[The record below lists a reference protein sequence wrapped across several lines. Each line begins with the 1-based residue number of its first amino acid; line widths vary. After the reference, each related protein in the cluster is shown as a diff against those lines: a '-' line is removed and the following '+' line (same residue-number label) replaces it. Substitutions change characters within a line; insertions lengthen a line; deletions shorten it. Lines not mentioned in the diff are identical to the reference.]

1 MEQAD
6 FRFFGFSDRDWRRNL
21 DGTCSVGITKY
32 DGDTRRWFEV
42 TIVGDKNELAVWNGP
57 RSTEV
62 WARIDSALGAGFD
75 SGRLGPDVTAVEI
88 TFGGDILSVS
98 RDADGDATPYVP
110 YASPDSY
117 GLPFDMETVARDQ
130 LVELGRLAPW
140 VDVVTTRQSTR
151 SEKLV
156 FKHYS
161 DRDGIPRVWLEV
173 QWLARLS
180 GHPHVIPLRHLVVA
194 EGSERGVVGLT
205 VPFLP
210 GGSLQASR
218 KTRPFKLKWA
228 KQLCQV
234 VDDLNLR
241 HGISHTDVR
250 SRNMMVNS
258 ATDNLVLIDFGCAA
272 RRGKVSQRGSY
283 LPRNLSLESL
293 TSMPDWAY
301 TMVDGPPDWARLGH
315 AALEREGEEPND
327 LAISDFT
334 RIDAPPNEPQ
344 PGYAAPEREGE
355 EPNDL
360 AMLANHDV
368 ASVIT
373 LVYDLVTRSA
383 ADAAEWANNTLH
395 IDLLNGVGTE
405 ALLQQAPWIAH
416 PDALLDH
423 PADDYRVAL
432 VDWLARR
439 RADPG
444 HYLDHTD
451 APQAFAFPDHMPMPT
466 AEEVQDIIDKEIGI
480 NIWKFLRRDAVRAG
494 RAIVD
499 WARPATAALDRSRT
513 LLATGEY
520 LDDTADK
527 REGRRQGAKRR
538 AKRGTMAKNRP
549 SLPKRRSQRV
559 AALLKKASPK

>member
-6 FRFFGFSDRDWRRNL
+6 FRFLASQASFGAATSTGPSA
-21 DGTCSVGITKY
+21 GTLPSMMATPEGGSNSRGGLRQRT
-32 DGDTRRWFEV
+32 
-42 TIVGDKNELAVWNGP
+42 A
-57 RSTEV
+57 
-62 WARIDSALGAGFD
+62 
-75 SGRLGPDVTAVEI
+75 GPDVTAVEI
-88 TFGGDILSVS
+88 TLGGDILSIS

-161 DRDGIPRVWLEV
+161 DTDGIPRVWWEV

-180 GHPHVIPLRHLVVA
+180 GHPHAIPLRHLVVV
-194 EGSERGVVGLT
+194 EGSERRVVGFT

-210 GGSLQASR
+210 GGSLEASR

-228 KQLCQV
+228 QQLCQV
-234 VDDLNLR
+234 VDDLNLQ
-241 HGISHTDVR
+241 HGIAHTDVR
-250 SRNMMVNS
+250 SRNIMVNS
-258 ATDNLVLIDFGCAA
+258 ATDNLVLLDFGSAA
-272 RRGKVSQRGSY
+272 RRGKISQRGSY
-283 LPRNLSLESL
+283 FPPSLSTGPLMFMLE
-293 TSMPDWAY
+293 Y
-301 TMVDGPPDWARLGH
+301 TRIDAPLNEPQPGH
-315 AALEREGEEPND
+315 ATLEREGEEPYD
-327 LAISDFT
+327 PSIPDYT

-344 PGYAAPEREGE
+344 PGHAALGREGE

-373 LVYDLVTRSA
+373 LVYDLVTLSA
-383 ADAAEWANNTLH
+383 AGDVERGTNALYCN
-395 IDLLNGVGTE
+395 LLNG
-405 ALLQQAPWIAH
+405 PWIAH

-423 PADDYRVAL
+423 PADDYRVVL

-444 HYLDHTD
+444 HYLDHAD

-466 AEEVQDIIDKEIGI
+466 AEEVQDITNKELAPG
-480 NIWKFLRRDAVRAG
+480 KFLRRDAVRAG
-494 RAIVD
+494 RAAVN
-499 WARPATAALDRSRT
+499 WARPATIALDRSRT

-520 LDDTADK
+520 LDDTADE

-549 SLPKRRSQRV
+549 SFPRRQSPRV